1 MGSVLKELDVKCN
14 LQEWNS
20 ICNSK
25 DDIPQQSNDYD
36 CGIYTCLYTSFL
48 AGLGPM
54 VQKACFPQLR
64 QGMLYSLH
72 RRTLHEIPQP
82 EIIVE
87 KYYAVDYLSNYY
99 IGRALS
105 IENQMVKFK

>member
-1 MGSVLKELDVKCN
+1 MGSVLKELNVKCN
-14 LQEWNS
+14 LQEWNF

-36 CGIYTCLYTSFL
+36 CGIYTCLCARCL

-54 VQKACFPQLR
+54 VQEACFPQLR

-72 RRTLHEIPQP
+72 RRNLHEIPEL

-87 KYYAVDYLSNYY
+87 KYNVVDYLSNYY
-99 IGRALS
+99 IGTWHLASKTR
-105 IENQMVKFK
+105 